1 MSEEKTQQ
9 EAQDNPVNEDAPEQD
24 DNLDHA
30 EVTYK
35 DETQG
40 SVEEEPPTRDEEN
53 ENGQEAEG
61 VNAEEAQAAE
71 EGAAE
76 DSKVAELEAEV
87 EMLKKQAEESKQRYL
102 RAQAD
107 FENFRRR
114 TRAEKEELSKY
125 GSMSVLE
132 KLLPVV
138 DNFDR
143 ALDASRQNDDFNSL
157 LKGLEMIH
165 TQFSQILEEEDLKP
179 IQAVGQPFNP
189 EFHQAV
195 MQVESEEH
203 EEGIVVEELQKGYML
218 KEKVIRPSMVKV
230 SQ

>member
-40 SVEEEPPTRDEEN
+40 SVEEEPPTRNEN
-53 ENGQEAEG
+53 ENGQEAED
-61 VNAEEAQAAE
+61 VNAEDAQAAE

-76 DSKVAELEAEV
+76 DSKVVELEAEV

-143 ALDASRQNDDFNSL
+143 ALDASRQNEDFNSL

-179 IQAVGQPFNP
+179 IQAVGEPFNP